1 MNINLAWWLLSID
14 YIQKHTDLRITAMFT
29 QMHIAKVDAIEAKI
43 EMELM
48 FLSEANKTECLELI
62 MSLDAEDRIA
72 YLNQYVSKMAALMN
86 TEAVVET
93 AWLMAA

>member
-1 MNINLAWWLLSID
+1 
-14 YIQKHTDLRITAMFT
+14 MFT
-29 QMHIAKVDAIEAKI
+29 QMHIAKVDATEAKI

-48 FLSEANKTECLELI
+48 FLSEANKLECLELI

-72 YLNQYVSKMAALMN
+72 YLNQYVSKMAALMG

-93 AWLMAA
+93 AWSMAA

>member
-1 MNINLAWWLLSID
+1 
-14 YIQKHTDLRITAMFT
+14 MFT
-29 QMHIAKVDAIEAKI
+29 QMHIAKVDATEAKI

-72 YLNQYVSKMAALMN
+72 YLNQYVSKMVALMG
-86 TEAVVET
+86 TEAVADV

>member
-1 MNINLAWWLLSID
+1 
-14 YIQKHTDLRITAMFT
+14 MFT
-29 QMHIAKVDAIEAKI
+29 QMHIAKVDATEAKI

-48 FLSEANKTECLELI
+48 FLTEANKTECLELI

-72 YLNQYVSKMAALMN
+72 YLNQYVSKMAALMG
-86 TEAVVET
+86 TEAVADV

>member
-1 MNINLAWWLLSID
+1 
-14 YIQKHTDLRITAMFT
+14 MFPT
-29 QMHIAKVDAIEAKI
+29 MHINQTNHIEAKI
-43 EMELM
+43 DMELM
-48 FLSEANKTECLELI
+48 FLSEATQNACLELI

-72 YLNQYVSKMAALMN
+72 YLNEYLSKMAALMG

>member
-1 MNINLAWWLLSID
+1 
-14 YIQKHTDLRITAMFT
+14 MFT
-29 QMHIAKVDAIEAKI
+29 QMHIAKVDATEAKI
-43 EMELM
+43 EMELL

-86 TEAVVET
+86 TEAVVEAS

>member
-1 MNINLAWWLLSID
+1 
-14 YIQKHTDLRITAMFT
+14 MFT
-29 QMHIAKVDAIEAKI
+29 QMHIAKVDATEAKI

-72 YLNQYVSKMAALMN
+72 YLNQYVSKMAALMG
-86 TEAVVET
+86 TEAVVDV

>member
-1 MNINLAWWLLSID
+1 
-14 YIQKHTDLRITAMFT
+14 MFT
-29 QMHIAKVDAIEAKI
+29 QMHIAKVDATEAKI
-43 EMELM
+43 EMDLL

-62 MSLDAEDRIA
+62 MSLDAEDRIT
-72 YLNQYVSKMAALMN
+72 YLNQYVSKMAALMG

>member
-1 MNINLAWWLLSID
+1 
-14 YIQKHTDLRITAMFT
+14 MFPT
-29 QMHIAKVDAIEAKI
+29 MHINQTNHIEAKI

-62 MSLDAEDRIA
+62 MSLDAEDRIT
-72 YLNQYVSKMAALMN
+72 YLNQYVSKMAALMG

>member
-1 MNINLAWWLLSID
+1 
-14 YIQKHTDLRITAMFT
+14 MFT
-29 QMHIAKVDAIEAKI
+29 QMHIANVDATEAKI

-48 FLSEANKTECLELI
+48 FLSEANKLECLELI
-62 MSLDAEDRIA
+62 MSLDAEYRIA
-72 YLNQYVSKMAALMN
+72 YLNQYVSKMAALMG

>member
-1 MNINLAWWLLSID
+1 MNIKLAWWLLSID

-72 YLNQYVSKMAALMN
+72 YLNQYVSKMAALMG

>member
-1 MNINLAWWLLSID
+1 MLSIY
-14 YIQKHTDLRITAMFT
+14 YIQKHTDLRNTTMFT
-29 QMHIAKVDAIEAKI
+29 QMHIAKVDATEAKI

-72 YLNQYVSKMAALMN
+72 YLNQYVSKMAALMD

>member
-1 MNINLAWWLLSID
+1 
-14 YIQKHTDLRITAMFT
+14 MFT

-48 FLSEANKTECLELI
+48 FLSEANKLECLELI
-62 MSLDAEDRIA
+62 MSLDAEGRIT
-72 YLNQYVSKMAALMN
+72 YLNQYVSKMAALMG

>member
-29 QMHIAKVDAIEAKI
+29 QMHIAKVDATEAKI

-62 MSLDAEDRIA
+62 MSLDAEDRIT
-72 YLNQYVSKMAALMN
+72 YLNQYVSKMAALMG